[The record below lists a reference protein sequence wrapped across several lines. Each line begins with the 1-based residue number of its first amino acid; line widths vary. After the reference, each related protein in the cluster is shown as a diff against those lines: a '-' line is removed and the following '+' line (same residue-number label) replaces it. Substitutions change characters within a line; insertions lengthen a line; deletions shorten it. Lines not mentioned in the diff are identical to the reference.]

1 MKAARPHPLRNANPF
16 KLGLFSVNADGGL
29 AFTTVEN
36 RWQADWDDIAT
47 MARMADEAGI
57 EFFEKK
63 IRPVLVERCHECHAA
78 TGKVKAGLRLDHAEG
93 WLRGGDSGPAVIPG
107 KPDESPLIK
116 AIRYTK
122 LEFEAMPP
130 KSALPKEE
138 VALLEDWVR
147 RGAPAPAEAAPVAE
161 DPVVEQR
168 LIAIAAELRCLVCQ
182 NESLA
187 GSRADLALDLRR
199 EIRGMIARG
208 DSDDAIRTFL
218 TERYGEFILY
228 RPRFTTTTLLLWT
241 GPALLLVIGL
251 VILARQLRRRTRTA
265 IPAEEADLSDEERAR
280 LAAALA
286 DSPDTPTSGRRES

>member
-1 MKAARPHPLRNANPF
+1 MR
-16 KLGLFSVNADGGL
+16 
-29 AFTTVEN
+29 
-36 RWQADWDDIAT
+36 
-47 MARMADEAGI
+47 
-57 EFFEKK
+57 
-63 IRPVLVERCHECHAA
+63 
-78 TGKVKAGLRLDHAEG
+78 
-93 WLRGGDSGPAVIPG
+93 
-107 KPDESPLIK
+107 
-116 AIRYTK
+116 AIRTIPVT
-122 LEFEAMPP
+122 LPAMPLAAMSAERFVARFSARFSARFVARFVAP
-130 KSALPKEE
+130 FATFFTASFTAFLAAWLSTPFAALRVVFRAASRVALCVAFCAALPASLGSQA
-138 VALLEDWVR
+138 VLA
-147 RGAPAPAEAAPVAE
+147 AEAAPVAE

-286 DSPDTPTSGRRES
+286 DGPDTPTSGRRES